1 MTVAQSKTDSRPIAG
16 PLTFREFRKSDIGK
30 CVEITAEA
38 WPELKPGGLDLAT
51 IEWYGWSST
60 WREVACVSDVPVGM
74 LFGKIFNEMG
84 FLGGTKTSVLH
95 AAVYLKMLLGRYGRV
110 PHRFAYVKGG
120 IQGDKDIDR
129 NVPDTDGEITY
140 FVVDSAH
147 RGMGIGR
154 QLLGRYIAHAKEMGS
169 KTIAVYTTEPGSD
182 LKFYENQGFKRYSQF
197 RDGFMSVVRN
207 EEVKAMF
214 YTLELG

>member
-1 MTVAQSKTDSRPIAG
+1 MTADQPKTESRPIAG
-16 PLTFREFRKSDIGK
+16 GLTFREFRKSDIER

-60 WREVACVSDVPVGM
+60 WREVACISDVPVGM
-74 LFGKIFNEMG
+74 LFGKIFSEMG
-84 FLGGTKTSVLH
+84 FLGGTRTSISH
-95 AAVYLKMLLGRYGRV
+95 AAVYTKMLLGIYGKI
-110 PHRFAYVKGG
+110 PHRFAYLKGG
-120 IQGDKDIDR
+120 IRGDKDIAD

-140 FVVDSAH
+140 FVVDSSH

-154 QLLGRYIAHAKEMGS
+154 QLLSRYVAHAKERGS
-169 KTIAVYTTEPGSD
+169 KKIAVYTTEPGSD
-182 LKFYENQGFKRYSQF
+182 LEFYENQGFKRYSEF
-197 RDGFMSVVRN
+197 KDGFMSVVRN

-214 YTLELG
+214 YTLDIG

>member
-1 MTVAQSKTDSRPIAG
+1 MGSP
-16 PLTFREFRKSDIGK
+16 TFREFRKSDIVK
-30 CVEITAEA
+30 CVDITAEA

-51 IEWYGWSST
+51 IEWYGRSST
-60 WREVACVSDVPVGM
+60 WREVACISDVPVGM
-74 LFGKIFNEMG
+74 LFGKIFSEMG
-84 FLGGTKTSVLH
+84 FLGGSKTSISH
-95 AAVYLKMLLGRYGRV
+95 ATVYLKMLLGLYGRI
-110 PHRFAYVKGG
+110 PHRFAYLKGG
-120 IQGDKDIDR
+120 IIGDKDIAE
-129 NVPDTDGEITY
+129 NSPDTDGEITF

-154 QLLGRYIAHAKEMGS
+154 QLLSRYVAHAKKMGS

-182 LKFYENQGFKRYSQF
+182 LRFYENQGFKRYSQF

-214 YTLELG
+214 YTLDLG